1 MRKPTIDGGF
11 WFSFGLNLVM
21 NFEGAIAFAI
31 ALVCH
36 FVFQIPIWIA
46 WLILGL
52 WVGGVFLVTLIL
64 SILVRGGSSNDSGTG
79 SKNTGTVRFSSRGD
93 GQGFKSDDDQA
104 NE

>member
-64 SILVRGGSSNDSGTG
+64 SILARGAPSNDSGTG
-79 SKNTGTVRFSSRGD
+79 TGKTGTVRFSSHGD
-93 GQGFKSDDDQA
+93 GEGFKDGG
-104 NE
+104 EKP